1 MAPGLLHSM
10 PDPWKKERNES
21 MYDVCVDRAALREEV
36 LGPLF
41 QRHLVSL
48 TGTIDEQ
55 WLASFEEV
63 AKDSDVFQRFRL
75 DQTKGIVSF
84 TCRASDGPQVVESFL
99 ERLTLFVEMVNL
111 AATCAGATESATS
124 SRSASA

>member
-1 MAPGLLHSM
+1 M
-10 PDPWKKERNES
+10 KERNQK

-41 QRHLVSL
+41 QRHLVTL

-55 WLASFEEV
+55 WLASFTEV

-75 DQTKGIVSF
+75 DPAKGIVSF

-111 AATCAGATESATS
+111 AATCAGAAESVTS
-124 SRSASA
+124 GRSASA